1 MEAHLKSKMK
11 NASQIDFSDGF
22 TPTTSY
28 RTLALDTLSEKDDF
42 RLKERDRRPI
52 PYPWGSLTTEGI
64 NKAQSAPLYKYT
76 MRGGAAQKTL
86 AKTFED
92 AGMHPKKLIS
102 ERAFADNV
110 NKIVVDARKKKVRP
124 RETNPLDPKYSLP
137 SFKMDKPPEQKFIK
151 NNLDTSDIKGT
162 SPHPVQK
169 PFMRN
174 TLFVDDIEGTRVGW
188 RPKYRENFGRNI
200 RDLNLDVKDINKM
213 RKKKIKA
220 EKEAIDVGVK
230 RLTRRP
236 QSVTYSLK
244 TDDIEGAQSR
254 SRATYLPCG
263 QRRTQ
268 YVHTNNTQDIRGA
281 TPKSNKVRS
290 VRPYSAPIDRTGIEP
305 KATTLMKRKIRES
318 IQKQYHDI
326 STNFKSLD
334 RDGSG
339 KLTTEE
345 FSKVMNQCDIN
356 IADEEAKMVVQGF
369 DTNNSGTV
377 DYAKL
382 LKAIGPN
389 YTSRGISQTRSDS
402 LDNTASTSTP
412 AEARPFLQV
421 ANGETQTSSM
431 EVAGES
437 GAAAAAAAGSN
448 DKASTSASASASQSQ
463 KTQSGADSLRDKIK
477 EARTATKE
485 KEKKGEGDW
494 KPSKFA
500 VVKADRPQ
508 TVHSTSRSRKPK
520 DNQKRHGNRPMT
532 SPAKGRGAS
541 AQQRHVTIANSP
553 QAAAMALQRPKSAF
567 TTKCRMQTWENSQLR
582 EDIATIRALR

>member
-1 MEAHLKSKMK
+1 MEAYIKSKTK

-28 RTLALDTLSEKDDF
+28 RTLALDTLSESDDF

-76 MRGGAAQKTL
+76 KRGGANQKSL

-92 AGMHPKKLIS
+92 TGMRPKKLIS
-102 ERAFADNV
+102 SRAFADNV
-110 NKIVVDARKKKVRP
+110 NKIILDARKKKMGP
-124 RETNPLDPKYSLP
+124 RDTNPLDPKYDLP
-137 SFKMDKPPEQKFIK
+137 TFVKEKPPVQRFIK
-151 NNLDTSDIKGT
+151 DNLDTSDIKGT

-174 TLFVDDIEGTRVGW
+174 PLFVDDIEGTRAGW

-200 RDLNLDVKDINKM
+200 RDLNLDVKDINKV

-220 EKEAIDVGVK
+220 EKEPIDVGVK
-230 RLTRRP
+230 RIMRRP

-244 TDDIEGAQSR
+244 TDDVQGAQSR

-263 QRRTQ
+263 QKRTQ

-281 TPKSNKVRS
+281 TPKSNKTRS
-290 VRPYSAPIDRTGIEP
+290 STVRPYSAPIDRTGIEP
-305 KATTLMKRKIRES
+305 KATNLMNRKIRES

-326 STNFKSLD
+326 SNNFKSLD

-345 FSKVMNQCDIN
+345 FSKVMNQCEIN
-356 IADEEAKMVVQGF
+356 IADEEARMVVQGF

-389 YTSRGISQTRSDS
+389 YTSRFIGDKTSMRRDS
-402 LDNTASTSTP
+402 
-412 AEARPFLQV
+412 E
-421 ANGETQTSSM
+421 
-431 EVAGES
+431 
-437 GAAAAAAAGSN
+437 
-448 DKASTSASASASQSQ
+448 KASTSKSNESALDKMDEAIQVEPKQIEVESTVAATSKSED
-463 KTQSGADSLRDKIK
+463 KKDEPLSKKIEKARKVADLKAELK
-477 EARTATKE
+477 EAE
-485 KEKKGEGDW
+485 DNW

-500 VVKADRPQ
+500 VVKADRPH
-508 TVHSTSRSRKPK
+508 TVHSTSRSRTPAR
-520 DNQKRHGNRPMT
+520 NQKRGPRPMT
-532 SPAKGRGAS
+532 SPAKRG
-541 AQQRHVTIANSP
+541 QRVTIQQKAEI
-553 QAAAMALQRPKSAF
+553 AERPKSAF
-567 TTKCRMQTWENSQLR
+567 ISKCRMQTWENSQLR